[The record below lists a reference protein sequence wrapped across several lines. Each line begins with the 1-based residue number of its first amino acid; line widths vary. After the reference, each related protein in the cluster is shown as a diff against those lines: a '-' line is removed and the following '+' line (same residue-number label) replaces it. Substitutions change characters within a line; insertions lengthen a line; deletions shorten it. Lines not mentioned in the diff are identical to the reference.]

1 MNADVASVNAPAD
14 AAAMPV
20 IRHPRRTR
28 PARRERN
35 ESCRCVKAAGANAA
49 QLPMRIPCADWIPS
63 RLRGPSVAGMP
74 GKSAKGEKILTASS
88 EPRERL
94 LVLMRRRFQLPRR
107 AERRIYRLM
116 RTRRRAAVSKTAGRW
131 FEANRVCQ
139 SLVFFRGLPPPTP
152 RPGRFAFHPSI
163 VSGSQ
168 PRVRP
173 IMASGSGS
181 LRLSRPPLVMPRR
194 SATCLTPRD
203 MQPENT
209 RHAANLNDRRTRQ
222 TINGTT
228 WMLIHPLPPARHP
241 RPSTGPRT

>member
-1 MNADVASVNAPAD
+1 MPMRESSRRKRSAASHADTLCRLDSKPA
-14 AAAMPV
+14 ARPKRG
-20 IRHPRRTR
+20 RH
-28 PARRERN
+28 AREERER
-35 ESCRCVKAAGANAA
+35 R
-49 QLPMRIPCADWIPS
+49 
-63 RLRGPSVAGMP
+63 
-74 GKSAKGEKILTASS
+74 KILTTSS

-94 LVLMRRRFQLPRR
+94 LVLMHRRFRLPRQSCR
-107 AERRIYRLM
+107 TPQYRLM

-139 SLVFFRGLPPPTP
+139 SLVFRGLPPPTP

-194 SATCLTPRD
+194 SVTCLTPRD

-222 TINGTT
+222 TTNGTT
-228 WMLIHPLPPARHP
+228 QMLIHPLPPARHP
-241 RPSTGPRT
+241 RPSVGPRT

>member
-1 MNADVASVNAPAD
+1 
-14 AAAMPV
+14 
-20 IRHPRRTR
+20 
-28 PARRERN
+28 
-35 ESCRCVKAAGANAA
+35 
-49 QLPMRIPCADWIPS
+49 
-63 RLRGPSVAGMP
+63 
-74 GKSAKGEKILTASS
+74 
-88 EPRERL
+88 
-94 LVLMRRRFQLPRR
+94 
-107 AERRIYRLM
+107 M

-139 SLVFFRGLPPPTP
+139 SLVFRGLPPPTP

-209 RHAANLNDRRTRQ
+209 RHAVNLNDRRTRQ
-222 TINGTT
+222 TTNGTT
-228 WMLIHPLPPARHP
+228 PMLITHCPQLIPAGKRYCAEHGRAHERERGTTTQRGVWRHTQAAPRPMASGHRQRGRAPLPPLPPARHP
-241 RPSTGPRT
+241 RPSVGPRT

>member
-1 MNADVASVNAPAD
+1 
-14 AAAMPV
+14 
-20 IRHPRRTR
+20 
-28 PARRERN
+28 
-35 ESCRCVKAAGANAA
+35 
-49 QLPMRIPCADWIPS
+49 MRI
-63 RLRGPSVAGMP
+63 
-74 GKSAKGEKILTASS
+74 
-88 EPRERL
+88 
-94 LVLMRRRFQLPRR
+94 
-107 AERRIYRLM
+107 
-116 RTRRRAAVSKTAGRW
+116 RRRAAVSKTAGRW

-139 SLVFFRGLPPPTP
+139 SLVFRGLPPPTP

-209 RHAANLNDRRTRQ
+209 RHAVNLNDRRTRQ
-222 TINGTT
+222 TTNGTT
-228 WMLIHPLPPARHP
+228 QMPIHPLPTAHIRRQTLLRRTRQGPREGEGHHHPTGGVAPHTSGSALDGKRPSTTGP
-241 RPSTGPRT
+241 RPSAPAATCPSPAAKHGTSDITTGATDTTDPNTRAATAKREQPTATACANTGTSKQETTWRLQAG